1 MSDFDKEAE
10 RERLREK
17 YEKDQQKRETTEKMS
32 ELLLQGATMTNAHC
46 SDCNDPIFRYD
57 GQEFCATCE
66 KPVDRD
72 TGQGADGE
80 GDDRSEEQQS
90 GAIEVTSPS
99 DDARVSFGGQSAEPA
114 NGERDEQSTQERDE
128 TRRERAGETGG
139 DARSTGTGD
148 DVSRQP
154 EQAPSHSE
162 QTSSSTGQQDRQP
175 SRGEPDRQ
183 PSQGQPN
190 RQRSGGQ
197 PKRQPPGTG
206 STASDVTAAR
216 DSLVRT
222 MTRFSEQA
230 EACEDP
236 QRAREYLAAAR
247 EAAETLE
254 ALRR

>member
-17 YEKDQQKRETTEKMS
+17 YERDKQKRETTEKMS

-57 GQEFCATCE
+57 GQEFCASCE

-72 TGQGADGE
+72 TGEDG
-80 GDDRSEEQQS
+80 DEQENGQS
-90 GAIEVTSPS
+90 AGAIEITSPS
-99 DDARVSFGGQSAEPA
+99 DDARVAFGGV
-114 NGERDEQSTQERDE
+114 DEQAD
-128 TRRERAGETGG
+128 
-139 DARSTGTGD
+139 
-148 DVSRQP
+148 QP
-154 EQAPSHSE
+154 REQATQDQPRE
-162 QTSSSTGQQDRQP
+162 QQAANR
-175 SRGEPDRQ
+175 EQ
-183 PSQGQPN
+183 PSQEQPT
-190 RQRSGGQ
+190 QREHEQ
-197 PKRQPPGTG
+197 PTQRGREQQRAEADAPRETEGRQPPQETPGQQASQPTRQPRTGGTPAG
-206 STASDVTAAR
+206 DADIGAVR

-222 MTRFSEQA
+222 LRRFSEQA

-236 QRAREYLAAAR
+236 QRAREHLAAAR

>member
-17 YEKDQQKRETTEKMS
+17 YERDQEKRDATEKMS

-46 SDCNDPIFRYD
+46 SECNDPIFRYD

-72 TGQGADGE
+72 TGSEDDEQADGQ
-80 GDDRSEEQQS
+80 D
-90 GAIEVTSPS
+90 AIEVTSPS
-99 DDARVSFGGQSAEPA
+99 DDARVAFGGEGSQASDKTEAGDDA
-114 NGERDEQSTQERDE
+114 NARREQAATESQQPGAGTREETASQTDG
-128 TRRERAGETGG
+128 TRRQPAPRTRQE
-139 DARSTGTGD
+139 S
-148 DVSRQP
+148 SRQP
-154 EQAPSHSE
+154 P
-162 QTSSSTGQQDRQP
+162 TGGAD
-175 SRGEPDRQ
+175 
-183 PSQGQPN
+183 
-190 RQRSGGQ
+190 
-197 PKRQPPGTG
+197 
-206 STASDVTAAR
+206 ADVGAVR

-222 MTRFSEQA
+222 LRRFSEQA
-230 EACEDP
+230 ERCEDP